1 MNQKPIKLSSYIRKK
16 LLPDEYVIY
25 KLKPSW
31 KIWILPAII
40 LSLIVLDFCICIHGR
55 FESMLVALATIGVTI
70 FVLNFVMVLNEY
82 FKSLF
87 LTNKRII
94 IENFRE
100 EIDLREIKSVAIF
113 EIGPGELPHFWLILG
128 GIFFYDITFYC
139 KDNESLIVRMANIDK
154 EDYNQFKKLLT
165 EECKKHGNKIS

>member
-40 LSLIVLDFCICIHGR
+40 LSLIVLGFCICIHGK

-70 FVLNFVMVLNEY
+70 FVLNFVTDPID
-82 FKSLF
+82 KSHY
-87 LTNKRII
+87 K
-94 IENFRE
+94 
-100 EIDLREIKSVAIF
+100 K
-113 EIGPGELPHFWLILG
+113 LPHFWLILG

-139 KDNESLIVRMANIDK
+139 KDNESLIVRIANIDK